1 MGNIY
6 VSRTTNLF
14 ALYPAWKIENYYFLW
29 GLSFVPPKSHPFF
42 SHSLSS
48 HYNESFVNN
57 SLFFRV
63 SLRLSNALLDLA
75 RLWQNGIMLYV
86 LFCHLSSF
94 GVNLWESSML
104 LCIPMIYSFMF
115 IGVQVWVFQ
124 NYPVSSLRTSVVSV
138 FPLTNNTAINI
149 SVTHLIVLKKLWP

>member
-1 MGNIY
+1 M
-6 VSRTTNLF
+6 SRTTNLF
-14 ALYPAWKIENYYFLW
+14 AHYPAWKRENYYFLW

-94 GVNLWESSML
+94 GVNLWVIYVDMYTYGLFIYVYWSPGMSIPKLSNLLFVDFSSF
-104 LCIPMIYSFMF
+104 SF
-115 IGVQVWVFQ
+115 
-124 NYPVSSLRTSVVSV
+124 SSHKQHCHKHFCNTSHSSEKVM
-138 FPLTNNTAINI
+138 AI
-149 SVTHLIVLKKLWP
+149 